1 MCGSHIKKSLTI
13 GMIPGCL
20 FNHLPYKA
28 TLSLVLKQYDRAN
41 PQHNDSNTNLSGC
54 CICKSSLIFLV
65 ELQLIQRFYLRN
77 FETLRPVNFDF
88 FRILFFMKETLLNLA
103 FDADV
108 TKLGK

>member
-1 MCGSHIKKSLTI
+1 MKI
-13 GMIPGCL
+13 GCVFAHL
-20 FNHLPYKA
+20 FYKA
-28 TLSLVLKQYDRAN
+28 ALTPVLKQYDRAN

>member
-1 MCGSHIKKSLTI
+1 M
-13 GMIPGCL
+13 
-20 FNHLPYKA
+20 
-28 TLSLVLKQYDRAN
+28 
-41 PQHNDSNTNLSGC
+41 
-54 CICKSSLIFLV
+54 IFLV